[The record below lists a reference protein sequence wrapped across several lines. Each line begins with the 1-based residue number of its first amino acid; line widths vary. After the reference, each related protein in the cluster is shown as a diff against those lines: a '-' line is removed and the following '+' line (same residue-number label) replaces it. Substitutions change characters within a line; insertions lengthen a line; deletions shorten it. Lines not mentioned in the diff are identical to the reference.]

1 MELLEQKILK
11 DGKIFQGNILKVDNF
26 LNHQVDVEL
35 IDAMGKDF
43 AEHFADAG
51 ITRVIT
57 LEVSGISMA
66 YTAAKYL
73 GVPMV
78 FAKKI
83 ESLTLSDDV
92 YSSKVVSYTKNKEYN
107 IRVDRRFLLPTD
119 RVLIVDDFLAKG
131 EALGGLIDLCE
142 QAGATI
148 AGVGIAIEKVFQGGG
163 PKYREKGYHIYSQ
176 AMIDHFTEDSVVFV
190 ER

>member
-11 DGKIFQGNILKVDNF
+11 DGKIFPGNILKVDNF

-57 LEVSGISMA
+57 LEVSGITMA

-73 GVPMV
+73 EVPMV

-92 YSSKVVSYTKNKEYN
+92 YSSKIVSYTKNKEYN

>member
-92 YSSKVVSYTKNKEYN
+92 YSSKVVSYTKNKEYS

-176 AMIDHFTEDSVVFV
+176 AMIDHFTEDSVIFV

>member
-92 YSSKVVSYTKNKEYN
+92 YSSKVVSYTKNKEYS

>member
-11 DGKIFQGNILKVDNF
+11 DGKIYPGNILKVDNF

>member
-73 GVPMV
+73 RVPMV

-176 AMIDHFTEDSVVFV
+176 AMIDHFTEDSVIFV

>member
-148 AGVGIAIEKVFQGGG
+148 AGVGVAIEKVFQGGG

>member
-131 EALGGLIDLCE
+131 EALGLSLI
-142 QAGATI
+142 
-148 AGVGIAIEKVFQGGG
+148 
-163 PKYREKGYHIYSQ
+163 HI
-176 AMIDHFTEDSVVFV
+176 
-190 ER
+190 

>member
-11 DGKIFQGNILKVDNF
+11 DGKIYPGNILKVDNF

-119 RVLIVDDFLAKG
+119 RVLIVDDFLANG

>member
-176 AMIDHFTEDSVVFV
+176 AMIDHFTEDSVIFV

>member
-11 DGKIFQGNILKVDNF
+11 DGKIYPGNILKVDNF

-57 LEVSGISMA
+57 LEVSGITMA
-66 YTAAKYL
+66 YAAAKYL

-119 RVLIVDDFLAKG
+119 RVLIVDDFLAMG

>member
-1 MELLEQKILK
+1 MKLLEQKILK